1 MAHPPYSSAQKGRI
15 RSALCCAAVILRRFL
30 CQGSKS
36 RACRLTEAYRAG
48 RYAPVKRQAAH
59 KRKRGKGD
67 APRWGQPVLHFLVN
81 VGISIAR
88 VVFQRP
94 GAKCRYV
101 TLVML
106 QDCAHGF
113 RVAARRCCNNRERQ
127 QGNGFF
133 ISVHLFFPPYTV

>member
-67 APRWGQPVLHFLVN
+67 APRWGQPVFSL
-81 VGISIAR
+81 R
-88 VVFQRP
+88 
-94 GAKCRYV
+94 
-101 TLVML
+101 
-106 QDCAHGF
+106 
-113 RVAARRCCNNRERQ
+113 
-127 QGNGFF
+127 
-133 ISVHLFFPPYTV
+133 